1 MYILWG
7 YIKRGVHIKSIVQNI
22 LVVEVKILK
31 KEKEGNFLTFLNNA
45 G

>member
-7 YIKRGVHIKSIVQNI
+7 YIKRGVHIKNIVQNI

-31 KEKEGNFLTFLNNA
+31 KETGRDLFNLLK
-45 G
+45 